1 VAYALRPAT
10 AEEGGVGHEG
20 SPTLARD
27 GAAEESGEV
36 VVRDDAR
43 QDLEDD
49 VVRQQR
55 GRGGCRPFLLP
66 TGGHA
71 NSVDAIGRGK
81 MQIGGFILG
90 VCVKLRLTKVYPTL
104 SFPVQKKQNPVHV
117 RFPFHLSRSRVYT

>member
-1 VAYALRPAT
+1 M
-10 AEEGGVGHEG
+10 
-20 SPTLARD
+20 LARD
-27 GAAEESGEV
+27 GAAEESGDV

-43 QDLEDD
+43 QDLKHD

-90 VCVKLRLTKVYPTL
+90 VCVKLRHTKVYPTL
-104 SFPVQKKQNPVHV
+104 SFPVSFISFPCVHV
-117 RFPFHLSRSRVYT
+117 TYTTFSFPFFFSGSVGLVFDRMSLSLSLLCWV